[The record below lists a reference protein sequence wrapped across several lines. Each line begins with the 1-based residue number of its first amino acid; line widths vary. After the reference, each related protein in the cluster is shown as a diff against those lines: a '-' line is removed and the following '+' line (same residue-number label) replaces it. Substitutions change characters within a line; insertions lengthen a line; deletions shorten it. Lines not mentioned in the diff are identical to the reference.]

1 MLATTAGMLALYY
14 DQEALQMGLI
24 LNLSDDRCQIL
35 QKDGGHIVLR
45 AERLLLLSENTY
57 EPLDSTSL
65 KDFISQVDTYLQ
77 SFSSSNLLA
86 TLRELPQPFTFA
98 QACAATQSIDDVQRF
113 ALFAQLKS
121 LPEYIAWKIDA
132 IRLRDEQEVRKY
144 QQAREEAAARSAYL
158 ERIGIWLQELSQG
171 EQQTLSPAD
180 RKSLLGELRQ
190 CQLQS
195 GDKDLQ
201 RRLRGHAGQQGLEAF
216 LHELRLKLGDVSAS
230 TDPIAASYGI
240 PINFSMDME
249 RQILSV
255 PTELP
260 EGPEVFCI
268 DAGDTPDYD
277 DAISL
282 QSSPGGYEL
291 GIHISDLACR
301 IPLASELFQES
312 LDRVSSLY
320 LPGECVPLLP
330 EELSNKEFSLVQGSK
345 RPVISLQLSLDHNL
359 RLLNWHFLRQRV
371 TVVANYN
378 YQQVDAQISG
388 QPFGVL
394 LQFARKLQ
402 EERQGE
408 QTVRKQP
415 YAWQLKVKD
424 GEINLHKTDNL
435 SPARFLVE
443 ELMVLYNCLFADF
456 AVQSKLPLIFRNI
469 SQYCTED
476 QDADE
481 PVMGSLAYLSTAAR
495 FHPGIG
501 AKAYVHASSPI
512 RRVTDLINQFQFA
525 ALLNDVTAPFSGS
538 QLDGLIP
545 GIEKRLLLLNEISQR
560 SERYWLLR
568 YLRER
573 CLDKPLDAV
582 LLRRLRNGYVAE
594 LVKWGKRIVVRC
606 EDRPPL
612 QTEIKLVVRE
622 IDLDSLSA
630 QATIIF

>member
-1 MLATTAGMLALYY
+1 MLVITPGMLALYY
-14 DQEALQMGLI
+14 DQEALQTGLI
-24 LNLSDDRCQIL
+24 LNLTDDRCQIL
-35 QKDGGHIVLR
+35 QRDGGHIFLR
-45 AERLLLLSENTY
+45 PERLLLLSESTY

-65 KDFISQVDTYLQ
+65 ERFVSQVDTYLQ
-77 SFSSSNLLA
+77 SFSSSDLLA
-86 TLRELPQPFTFA
+86 TLRELPQPFSFA
-98 QACAATQSIDDVQRF
+98 QACAATRSIDDVQRF
-113 ALFAQLKS
+113 GLFVQLKS
-121 LPEYIAWKIDA
+121 MQEFIAWKKDT
-132 IRLRDEQEVRKY
+132 IRLRDEQEVRLY

-158 ERIGIWLQELSQG
+158 ERIGIWLQELSQS
-171 EQQTLSPAD
+171 EQQSLSPAD

-190 CQLQS
+190 CQLQA
-195 GDKDLQ
+195 GAKDLQ
-201 RRLRGHAGQQGLEAF
+201 RLLHRHSGQQGLEAF
-216 LHELRLKLGDVSAS
+216 LHELRLRLGDVSAS
-230 TDPIAASYGI
+230 TDPIAAVYGI
-240 PINFSMDME
+240 PISFSNDLE

-255 PTELP
+255 PAELP
-260 EGPEVFCI
+260 KGPVAFCI
-268 DAGDTPDYD
+268 DADDTPDYD

-301 IPLASELFQES
+301 ISPASELFQES

-320 LPGECVPLLP
+320 LPDECVPLLP
-330 EELSNKEFSLVQGSK
+330 EELSNSEFSLVQGSN

-359 RLLNWHFLRQRV
+359 RILNWRFLRQRV
-371 TVVANYN
+371 AIIANYN
-378 YQQVDAQISG
+378 YQQVDSQITG
-388 QPFGVL
+388 HPFSVL

-408 QTVRKQP
+408 QTVSKQP
-415 YAWQLKVKD
+415 YSWQLKVRKR
-424 GEINLHKTDNL
+424 EINLCKIDNL

-443 ELMVLYNCLFADF
+443 ELMVLYNSLFADF
-456 AVQSKLPLIFRNI
+456 AVQGKLPLIFRNI
-469 SQYCTED
+469 SQYLTD
-476 QDADE
+476 TQDADE
-481 PVMGSLAYLSTAAR
+481 PVTGSLAYLSTEAR

-501 AKAYVHASSPI
+501 AKAYVHATSPI

-525 ALLNDVTAPFSGS
+525 ALLNNTAAPFSGS

-545 GIEKRLLLLNEISQR
+545 GIEKRLLLLYEISQR
-560 SERYWLLR
+560 SERYWLLI

-573 CLDKPLDAV
+573 YLDMPLDAV
-582 LLRRLRNGYVAE
+582 LLRKLRNGYVAE

-612 QTEIKLVVRE
+612 QTEIKLVIRE

>member
-1 MLATTAGMLALYY
+1 M
-14 DQEALQMGLI
+14 
-24 LNLSDDRCQIL
+24 
-35 QKDGGHIVLR
+35 
-45 AERLLLLSENTY
+45 
-57 EPLDSTSL
+57 
-65 KDFISQVDTYLQ
+65 
-77 SFSSSNLLA
+77 
-86 TLRELPQPFTFA
+86 
-98 QACAATQSIDDVQRF
+98 
-113 ALFAQLKS
+113 
-121 LPEYIAWKIDA
+121 
-132 IRLRDEQEVRKY
+132 
-144 QQAREEAAARSAYL
+144 
-158 ERIGIWLQELSQG
+158 
-171 EQQTLSPAD
+171 
-180 RKSLLGELRQ
+180 
-190 CQLQS
+190 
-195 GDKDLQ
+195 
-201 RRLRGHAGQQGLEAF
+201 
-216 LHELRLKLGDVSAS
+216 
-230 TDPIAASYGI
+230 
-240 PINFSMDME
+240 
-249 RQILSV
+249 
-255 PTELP
+255 
-260 EGPEVFCI
+260 
-268 DAGDTPDYD
+268 
-277 DAISL
+277 
-282 QSSPGGYEL
+282 
-291 GIHISDLACR
+291 
-301 IPLASELFQES
+301 
-312 LDRVSSLY
+312 
-320 LPGECVPLLP
+320 P

-435 SPARFLVE
+435 SPARFQVE
-443 ELMVLYNCLFADF
+443 ELMVLYNCLFADS

-525 ALLNDVTAPFSGS
+525 ALLNDITAPFSGS

-560 SERYWLLR
+560 SERYWLLS